1 MIELTSNVK
10 NIVKK
15 DLNLSNEHVEVKIYS
30 DSDIASKAVSDHII
44 EKINQIIDDIAKD
57 ITNDIKSEGTAMFFI
72 ASNGEMT
79 MLTTGNLTNE
89 QRKICT
95 KMLVAS
101 GDHSIILAIV
111 LWIEIYFEKAIYKI
125 LERFRGKE

>member
-1 MIELTSNVK
+1 MEEENKQS
-10 NIVKK
+10 
-15 DLNLSNEHVEVKIYS
+15 
-30 DSDIASKAVSDHII
+30 
-44 EKINQIIDDIAKD
+44 IIDDIAKD
-57 ITNDIKSEGTAMFFI
+57 ITNDIKTEGTAMFFI
-72 ASNGEMT
+72 TSNGEMT